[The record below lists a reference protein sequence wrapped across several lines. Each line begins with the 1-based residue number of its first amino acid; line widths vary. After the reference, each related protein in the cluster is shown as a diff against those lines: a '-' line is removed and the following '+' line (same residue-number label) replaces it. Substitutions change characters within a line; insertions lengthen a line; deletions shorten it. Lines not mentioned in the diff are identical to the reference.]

1 MRARDHCTA
10 YLASA
15 RFWRVPQVGAEVR
28 SGLGEDADDAE
39 LVEQLIRRRAGL
51 GFFDFGAL
59 LVGVIERRVPLL
71 KPARTRRD
79 AALAATPPP
88 STLVHARSPAEVR
101 TAVHVARDVLVEV
114 VTRVRASH
122 GAECLDA
129 RQRHD
134 LRRFARAARAAK
146 RALSAGD
153 PKN

>member
-1 MRARDHCTA
+1 M
-10 YLASA
+10 
-15 RFWRVPQVGAEVR
+15 QVGAEVR

-114 VTRVRASH
+114 ITLVRASR
-122 GAECLDA
+122 GTEFLDA
-129 RQRHD
+129 RQRHE

-146 RALSAGD
+146 CALSAGD
-153 PKN
+153 QKD